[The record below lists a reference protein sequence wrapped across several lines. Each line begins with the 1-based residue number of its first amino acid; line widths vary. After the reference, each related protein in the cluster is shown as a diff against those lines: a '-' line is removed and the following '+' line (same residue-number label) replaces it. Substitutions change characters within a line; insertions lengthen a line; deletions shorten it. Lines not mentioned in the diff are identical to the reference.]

1 MTCGSQSDLRKE
13 APEVLTAYA
22 NAQAAPVASCAK
34 PPFPDRPIIVLEFSY
49 CNQ

>member
-22 NAQAAPVASCAK
+22 NAQSLAAHALVHRC
-34 PPFPDRPIIVLEFSY
+34 
-49 CNQ
+49 